1 MFDLRAWLRRSPKPR
16 KLRLTVDDD
25 EKIVDLGKGRCK
37 WAEVE
42 QTVLNARASLVEC
55 LDDEGSVLRSYRLE
69 DTESDAGES
78 AQDKAVKAHNSNM
91 AAMFDAYGKRLVDAF
106 NAGAG
111 AASSQQDHLVG
122 LVENLTGHLSVAITN
137 LHAISTNYANL
148 VQSQAHAGDGDG
160 PPQSEALM
168 GLLAAMIGGKG
179 LPSSTTPAAT
189 AANGKKT

>member
-55 LDDEGSVLRSYRLE
+55 LDEEGSVIRSYRLE
-69 DTESDAGES
+69 DTPDEATESPEN
-78 AQDKAVKAHNSNM
+78 KAVKAHNSNM

-106 NAGAG
+106 SAGAA

-148 VQSQAHAGDGDG
+148 VQSQARGDEEEK
-160 PPQSEALM
+160 PQSEAM
-168 GLLAAMIGGKG
+168 IGLLTAMIGGKG
-179 LPSSTTPAAT
+179 LPSSVPSAAPP
-189 AANGKKT
+189 NGKKP